1 MIVDMTRREARY
13 LVMSKTERSARVITL
28 VRRVTG
34 SRDVK
39 LRVYEKRAVARQ
51 LAAN

>member
-1 MIVDMTRREARY
+1 MIVDMTRRETRY
-13 LVMSKTERSARVITL
+13 LGVMSALKMERSAHVTL

-39 LRVYEKRAVARQ
+39 PLVTKKVQLRV
-51 LAAN
+51 N